1 MPKIQVS
8 AMSPNTVSHVPGP
21 YTPPTEGNKFVPS
34 REKYDAIPSW
44 EGKEGFSPQGWVS
57 YSGR

>member
-21 YTPPTEGNKFVPS
+21 YTPPEFTPYGVSSIFLIVGDNLHILVNKMF
-34 REKYDAIPSW
+34 
-44 EGKEGFSPQGWVS
+44 
-57 YSGR
+57 